1 MIAIIT
7 AFFTAGAAFIQPA
20 LLTLLIV
27 ISVAG
32 TLAATKLCSATLLR
46 GAKSEYALELPPFRR
61 PQILKTLGRSV
72 TDRTVFVLG
81 RAVASAAPAGL
92 AVWLMANIRVGGE
105 SILHTATSVL
115 DPVAAVFGLDGV
127 IVAAFILGITANETV
142 VPIMIMAYS
151 SLGTPQAELSAP
163 ALREL
168 FTANGWN
175 MTTAVCVLIF
185 ILFHSPCMT
194 TLLTIKKETGSLK
207 WTAVSFIL
215 PVLFGAVIC
224 AAINL
229 IAHIFT

>member
-1 MIAIIT
+1 
-7 AFFTAGAAFIQPA
+7 
-20 LLTLLIV
+20 
-27 ISVAG
+27 
-32 TLAATKLCSATLLR
+32 
-46 GAKSEYALELPPFRR
+46 
-61 PQILKTLGRSV
+61 
-72 TDRTVFVLG
+72 
-81 RAVASAAPAGL
+81 
-92 AVWLMANIRVGGE
+92 MANIRVGGE
-105 SILHTATSVL
+105 SILHTVTSAL